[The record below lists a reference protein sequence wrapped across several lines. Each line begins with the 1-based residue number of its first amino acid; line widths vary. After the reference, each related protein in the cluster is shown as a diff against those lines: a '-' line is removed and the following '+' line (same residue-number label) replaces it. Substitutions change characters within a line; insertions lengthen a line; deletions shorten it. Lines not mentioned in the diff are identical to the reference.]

1 MTRSMT
7 VIKQTKTNNSMKG
20 KDVIKID
27 EQDIIHL
34 LAKQRHSQ
42 TERLG

>member
-7 VIKQTKTNNSMKG
+7 VIKQTKKTNNSTKG
-20 KDVIKID
+20 EDVIKID

-34 LAKQRHSQ
+34 LAKQRHS
-42 TERLG
+42 